1 MSSVVKESVLI
12 PSGPLCARLRF
23 GAFGWVCAWVLALA
37 PSAPSAETWVWVD
50 EEGRTHFTDDRER
63 VPQGAKRDVVRGRVL
78 ADLWAD
84 GLTGPEPTT
93 PPGGSGGESDRVT
106 RILMSAVADLERGE
120 EARARAA
127 FQSALREL

>member
-50 EEGRTHFTDDRER
+50 EEGRTHFTDDRDFDAFN
-63 VPQGAKRDVVRGRVL
+63 QGL
-78 ADLWAD
+78 AL
-84 GLTGPEPTT
+84 
-93 PPGGSGGESDRVT
+93 GE
-106 RILMSAVADLERGE
+106 MLERWPFLTKYTFWTHMPMTG
-120 EARARAA
+120 
-127 FQSALREL
+127 